1 MIIEILNK
9 QFGDEVDL
17 LPDRQEGA
25 VPDVID
31 LKDSHPITKKVI
43 VPEKFEKDIQA
54 LRVFIGE
61 SAFKPGLVITISLKE
76 ILNICERN
84 RKRKDSFESLVSYLD
99 REMGIKLIIY
109 SQKSQ
114 NHESKANSF

>member
-17 LPDRQEGA
+17 FPNRQEGT

-31 LKDSHPITKKVI
+31 LKDSQSILKKVI

-54 LRVFIGE
+54 LRGFIGE
-61 SAFKPGLVITISLKE
+61 SAFKPGLVITLSLQE
-76 ILNICERN
+76 ILKICERDRRRAN
-84 RKRKDSFESLVSYLD
+84 SYSTLVRFLSE
-99 REMGIKLIIY
+99 EMGIKLIIY
-109 SQKSQ
+109 SQKTQKS
-114 NHESKANSF
+114 